1 MSILSDKYKIP
12 EPTIKNMIK
21 DGVISC
27 SWVGWEEVYK
37 LHKEGKSVREIAA
50 ACNIGYRTVYDI
62 LNRVQK

>member
-27 SWVGWEEVYK
+27 SWSLYEDVRRMRNEGKPVDEIAFSLNISVRYVYK
-37 LHKEGKSVREIAA
+37 
-50 ACNIGYRTVYDI
+50 I
-62 LNRVQK
+62 LNCTK